1 MNGYCGKFL
10 RVDLSKGSLTDI
22 PLSPSVL
29 RDYVGGSGLA
39 AHLFLEE
46 ILEAARAA
54 GRMPTGGGVA
64 SDAGYPDPLGPDNPF
79 IIATGPLTGTRLPAT
94 SRWTVSARSPLT
106 GLWGEANVGGFFG
119 AELKFAGYDGV
130 LVTGRAAKPVYLL
143 IDRGRASLEPADD
156 IWGRDTYDVADLLAA
171 RHGGGGAEADG
182 DGASAAPAQA
192 AGTAKLRRPRVFTI
206 GPAGENLVRYA
217 AIVHDKHHVAGR
229 TGMGAVMGAKN
240 LKAVV
245 ARGAMG
251 QAGQAG
257 PEGGF
262 TLADPAAVKELA
274 TGFVTRAHENMVTKS
289 LHEAGTIMGMD
300 LGGLIGDVPIRN
312 WSLGAWGDE
321 LEKVG
326 VGGYGAVLVGT
337 STCFACPIA
346 CKRKVTAEALGR
358 KLEDA
363 PGAEYETLGCLGPN
377 LLISDLPALLV
388 AGEVCNRL
396 GLDTITAGG
405 TLAYAYEAAEKGL
418 LDGLVGAGAAAEL
431 AKGWGDAPFLVRML
445 GDIAHRRGPAGDA
458 LTEGSARLARRI
470 GRPEALEFLA
480 VAKGLEPP
488 AHDARA
494 VHGMAVAYATST
506 RGACHMSSLMYGVE
520 HMGARAPEVGI
531 ESDGLQQ
538 SSEGRGRFCKLV
550 QDLGAVYGQSAA
562 LCQLGGSIY
571 SANDLAAMLNA
582 ATGFD
587 YSLEDIMECGERIWH
602 AKRGIGNLYGSDG
615 RDDILSPRLLEVLE
629 DGGAAGSEPDLPG
642 MLAEWAELRGL
653 DERGYA
659 RREVLERLG
668 LGRLAGLIGG

>member
-1 MNGYCGKFL
+1 MHGYCGKFL
-10 RVDLSKGSLTDI
+10 RVDLSKRTFTDF
-22 PLSPSVL
+22 PLSSDVL
-29 RDYVGGSGLA
+29 RAYVGGSGLA
-39 AHLFLEE
+39 AHLFLEAVSPV
-46 ILEAARAA
+46 LEAAQAA
-54 GRMPTGGGVA
+54 GRPLGGGA
-64 SDAGYPDPLGPDNPF
+64 GGATSDAGYPDPLGPDNPF
-79 IIATGPLTGTRLPAT
+79 IIATGPLTGTRFPAT

-130 LVTGRAAKPVYLL
+130 LVTGRAANPVYLL

-156 IWGRDTYDVADLLAA
+156 LWGRDTYDVADLLAA
-171 RHGGGGAEADG
+171 RHG
-182 DGASAAPAQA
+182 A
-192 AGTAKLRRPRVFTI
+192 AGAADAKLRRPRVFTI

-245 ARGAMG
+245 ARGAVG

-257 PEGGF
+257 AEGGF
-262 TLADPAAVKELA
+262 TLADAAAVKELA
-274 TGFVTRAHENMVTKS
+274 AGFVTRSQENMVTKS

-326 VGGYGAVLVGT
+326 VGGYDALLVGT
-337 STCFACPIA
+337 ATCFACPIA

-363 PGAEYETLGCLGPN
+363 PGAEYQTLGCLGPN

-562 LCQLGGSIY
+562 LCQLGGTIY

>member
-1 MNGYCGKFL
+1 MHGYCGRLLKA
-10 RVDLSKGSLTDI
+10 DLTTGSLSDI
-22 PLSPSVL
+22 PLSPTVL

-46 ILEAARAA
+46 VAPVLEAARAT

-79 IIATGPLTGTRLPAT
+79 IIATGPLTGTRFPAT

-106 GLWGEANVGGFFG
+106 GIWGEANVGGFFG

-143 IDRGRASLEPADD
+143 IDRGRASLEPAGDL
-156 IWGRDTYDVADLLAA
+156 WGRDTYEVADLLAA
-171 RHGGGGAEADG
+171 RHG
-182 DGASAAPAQA
+182 A
-192 AGTAKLRRPRVFTI
+192 AGTADGKLRRPRVFTI

-245 ARGAMG
+245 ARGAVG

-274 TGFVTRAHENMVTKS
+274 TGFVTRAQENMVTKS
-289 LHEAGTIMGMD
+289 LHEAGTIMAMD

-363 PGAEYETLGCLGPN
+363 PGAEYQTLGCLGPN

-431 AKGWGDAPFLVRML
+431 AKGWGDAPLMVRL
-445 GDIAHRRGPAGDA
+445 IEDIAARRGPVGDA
-458 LTEGSARLARRI
+458 LAEGSARLARRL
-470 GRPEALEFLA
+470 GRPEALAFLA
-480 VAKGLEPP
+480 TARGLEAP
-488 AHDARA
+488 AHDPRA

-506 RGACHMSSLMYGVE
+506 RGACHTSSLMYGVE

-562 LCQLGGSIY
+562 LCQLGGTMY

-582 ATGFD
+582 ATGFG

-615 RDDILSPRLLEVLE
+615 RDDTLSPRLLEVLE

-642 MLAEWAELRGL
+642 MVAEWAELRGL

-668 LGRLAGLIGG
+668 LGRLAALIGLTQ